1 MRLNN
6 GIHLAYCTNIHRGR
20 DWVETFN
27 SLKENVLRVRDK
39 VSQNKPYA
47 IGLRLGDL
55 ASRQLCQPDK
65 LEDFKLWLRANNCY
79 VFTINGFPY
88 GEFHGIR
95 VKEDV
100 YSPDWTTD
108 ERVEYTKRLFLI
120 LSEIAPS
127 DSGGSV
133 STVPCSYK
141 EFITSNDQVIKMRE
155 NLWKVIDYINDL
167 SERSGKDLHLGL
179 EPEPLCYLETSDEMI
194 KFYHEMRSH
203 RPDDTTLSR
212 RLGVNYDTCHLAVE
226 YEEAVEA
233 IEALVSEGIRISKF
247 HFSSAMKVSPTPQVI
262 QCLAPYSDDIYFHQV
277 IARTINGGFRS
288 YRDLSD
294 AIDQSNN
301 GQVKDEA
308 EWRIHYHLPLHCLPT
323 ELFDTTIDQ
332 LLKVI
337 EYLGQKPAVCSHIEI
352 ETYTWEVLPKNM
364 RQRDVID
371 QIVDE
376 YNWTLKK
383 LADQG
388 ITPKV

>member
-39 VSQNKPYA
+39 VSPNKPYA

-55 ASRQLCQPDK
+55 SSRQLCQPDK
-65 LEDFKLWLRANNCY
+65 LEDFKLWLMENNCY

-88 GEFHGIR
+88 GEFHGTR

-155 NLWKVIDYINDL
+155 NLWQVIDFINDL
-167 SERSGKDLHLGL
+167 SEKSGKDLHLGL

-203 RPDDTTLSR
+203 RPDDTNLSR
-212 RLGVNYDTCHLAVE
+212 RLGINYDTCHLAVE

-233 IEALVSEGIRISKF
+233 IEALVGEGIRISKF
-247 HFSSAMKVSPTPQVI
+247 HFSSAMKVSPTPKII
-262 QCLAPYSDDIYFHQV
+262 QGLAPYSDDIYFHQV
-277 IARTINGGFRS
+277 IARTVNGDFRC

-294 AIDQSNN
+294 AIDQINN
-301 GQVKDEA
+301 GQVKDEI
-308 EWRIHYHLPLHCLPT
+308 EWRIHFHLPLHCLPT

-337 EYLGQKPAVCSHIEI
+337 EYLGQKPAVCSHIEM
-352 ETYTWEVLPKNM
+352 ETYTWEVLPENM

>member
-39 VSQNKPYA
+39 VSPNKPYA

-55 ASRQLCQPDK
+55 SSRQLCQPDK
-65 LEDFKLWLRANNCY
+65 LEDFKLWLMENNCY

-88 GEFHGIR
+88 GAFHGTR
-95 VKEDV
+95 VNEDV

-155 NLWKVIDYINDL
+155 NLWQVIDFINDL
-167 SERSGKDLHLGL
+167 SEKSGKDLHLGL

-203 RPDDTTLSR
+203 RPDDTNLSR
-212 RLGVNYDTCHLAVE
+212 RLGINYDTCHLAVE

-233 IEALVSEGIRISKF
+233 IEALVGEGIRISKF
-247 HFSSAMKVSPTPQVI
+247 HFSSAMKVSPTPKII
-262 QCLAPYSDDIYFHQV
+262 QGLAPYSDDIYFHQV
-277 IARTINGGFRS
+277 IARTVNGDFRC

-294 AIDQSNN
+294 AIDQINN
-301 GQVKDEA
+301 GQVKDEI
-308 EWRIHYHLPLHCLPT
+308 EWRIHFHLPLHCLPT

-337 EYLGQKPAVCSHIEI
+337 EYLGQKPAVCSHIEM
-352 ETYTWEVLPKNM
+352 ETYTWEVLPENM

>member
-39 VSQNKPYA
+39 VSPNKPYA

-55 ASRQLCQPDK
+55 SSRQLCQPDK
-65 LEDFKLWLRANNCY
+65 LEDFKLWLMENNCY

-194 KFYHEMRSH
+194 KFYHEMKSH

-247 HFSSAMKVSPTPQVI
+247 HFSSAMKVSPTPKVI
-262 QCLAPYSDDIYFHQV
+262 QGLAPYSDDIYFHQV

-337 EYLGQKPAVCSHIEI
+337 EYLGQKPAVCSHIEM